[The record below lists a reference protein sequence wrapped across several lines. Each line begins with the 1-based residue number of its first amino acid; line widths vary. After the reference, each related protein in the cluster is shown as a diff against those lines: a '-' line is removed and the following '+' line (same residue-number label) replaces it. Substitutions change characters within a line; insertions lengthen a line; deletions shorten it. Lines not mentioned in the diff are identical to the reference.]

1 MRRLLFLILFSILVP
16 IIIISMFF
24 KCNINK
30 IITGFNSN
38 KIEEKDI
45 FVRVLKSDNTVE
57 NIELEKYIIGVVSS
71 EMPVTFEIEAL
82 KAQAVASRTYALKQ
96 MENNKDKE
104 YDVTDNTLSQV
115 YSTDDELKERWGDNY
130 QENYNKIEKIVK
142 DTKSEYISYDDNFI
156 YAFFFSTSNGYTED
170 NVNVFGADLPYL
182 KSVNSEF
189 DKEENSN
196 FEYTV
201 NFDKTEFY
209 NKIGLD
215 YSDELKISN
224 ERRSDSNR
232 ILYLEVNGVSFKGRE
247 LQKLLGL
254 RSNDYTIEEKDD
266 CITITTKGFGHGV
279 GMSQYGSNALAKQKK
294 TYIDIL
300 KYYYQGVDIK
310 KL

>member
-1 MRRLLFLILFSILVP
+1 MKRLLFLILFSILVP
-16 IIIISMFF
+16 IIMISLFF
-24 KCNINK
+24 KCNIEK

-38 KIEEKDI
+38 KKDEKNI

-57 NIELEKYIIGVVSS
+57 NIDLEKYIIGVVSS
-71 EMPVTFEIEAL
+71 EMPVTFETEAL

-115 YSTDDELKERWGDNY
+115 YSTNEELKNRWGDNY

-142 DTKSEYISYDDNFI
+142 DTKGEYISYNDDFI

-182 KSVNSEF
+182 KPVNSEF
-189 DKEENSN
+189 DKEENTN
-196 FEYTV
+196 FEYTIDI
-201 NFDKTEFY
+201 DKSEFY
-209 NKIGLD
+209 NKIGLN
-215 YSDELKISN
+215 YSDRLIITN
-224 ERRSDSNR
+224 ERKSNSNR
-232 ILYLEVNGVSFKGRE
+232 VLYLEINGVSFKGRE

-254 RSNDYTIEEKDD
+254 RSNDYTIQENDD
-266 CITITTKGFGHGV
+266 NMVITTKGFGHGV
-279 GMSQYGSNALAKQKK
+279 GMSQYGSNALAKQNK
-294 TYIDIL
+294 TYTDIL
-300 KYYYQGVDIK
+300 KYYYQGTEIK